1 MCRLNV
7 SERIEMYEANC
18 KAMMTGKCLSPA
30 FKECGQNA
38 FIVDPCEAS
47 LEPVSLQVPKA
58 AQPAVPDQLEAEVT
72 DLISHNLV
80 VQRSVAASLPA
91 PKEMA
96 LGSSAPVLVPV
107 RPSCCFWAVQRAIS
121 LYWPYQ

>member
-1 MCRLNV
+1 
-7 SERIEMYEANC
+7 MYEANC

-91 PKEMA
+91 PKELA

-121 LYWPYQ
+121 LYWPSQ